1 MKRRK
6 RGFRGLGR
14 IGRMGGG
21 SLVPV
26 AAGSILTGGTTLALR
41 TFITPTPGTAGET
54 AYRWAPAIGMAV
66 GLVGSG
72 LMMFVGGKAQ
82 GKSSAM
88 LAAASSLFLGATLL
102 GSERLNVAKPGG
114 MLALAGTGPIV
125 TEETPAGTQGL
136 AALMPEYGTQGLGQ
150 IVMQPL
156 NGAYGETVN
165 VAGLGAGFRSD
176 AFGKAP
182 Y

>member
-1 MKRRK
+1 MRDAAALAEVLVEARRLGLD
-6 RGFRGLGR
+6 RRTWLGFLRR
-14 IGRMGGG
+14 I
-21 SLVPV
+21 L
-26 AAGSILTGGTTLALR
+26 
-41 TFITPTPGTAGET
+41 
-54 AYRWAPAIGMAV
+54 
-66 GLVGSG
+66 LVGSG